1 MNSFLGD
8 GFSKVIAGIMLISV
22 LMLIFVLFIAP
33 SKATGL
39 PEVFSQMVGALSR

>member
-1 MNSFLGD
+1 MNNFLGE
-8 GFSKVIAGIMLISV
+8 GFSKVIGGIAIISV
-22 LMLIFVLFIAP
+22 LMLVLVLFIAP